1 VFLFWNLAGTL
12 DCSLEVCECHQEISI
27 TNWFIYNVYDNRVAP
42 LLSYYNTYVTRSNKF
57 KLQNHSSNHNFR
69 KIFFSARIVN
79 IWNSLPNYVVD
90 VQSIDVFK
98 VRLDKFWAQQE
109 VMFVINSMIRI

>member
-1 VFLFWNLAGTL
+1 MIEVFKI
-12 DCSLEVCECHQEISI
+12 VH
-27 TNWFIYNVYDNRVAP
+27 NVYDNRAAP
-42 LLSYYNTYVTRSNKF
+42 LLSYYDTYVTRGTGNKF
-57 KLQNHSSNHNFR
+57 KLQNHSFNHNFR
-69 KIFFSARIVN
+69 TFFFSARIVN

-109 VMFVINSMIRI
+109 VMFDSTADLTGTGATDQSTQFY